1 MGGII
6 HKQVTTNDFIF
17 YQKLGKGE
25 FGEVILIKNRSNFH
39 YFAVKEINL
48 MKVFENGVKP
58 IMLSNELNA
67 LKRLQSHP
75 FITELMYSFIESNY
89 CYMVLE
95 YLNGG
100 TLRDLLFMKY
110 VFTERQIA
118 FLIGCIASG
127 LAYIHRHGI
136 IHRDIKPENIVLDCK
151 GLPHI
156 ADFGISYVEPFY
168 SNPSAAAT
176 HTSNIPPPAPFVC
189 RMTSGTEQ
197 YCAPECLAAPH
208 EHGIEVD
215 YWSLGIMTYELM
227 FQMRPY
233 KSRVPKNCV
242 RYVEGLRKPKD
253 TSDEIF
259 GSGFQSKGPSQ
270 AEAQQAAPSLSSF
283 SFNLRNFWSGNSPA
297 EKKIKPAREISHRS
311 VTWKFDNEH
320 SVSFSLAAIFNRTNR
335 IAIGPGSTRVANPSQ
350 RVVVVE
356 ARETRPP
363 SNPPLS
369 VYSATQSGNQGGCN
383 TQLQNQV
390 SFGHPV
396 EELVCPSCSD
406 SIPLSLMVPFPP
418 AQYYLHVK
426 REKPSPAFFS
436 LLGMLLD
443 VRASHRIGHEAT
455 GCLPAILDHDW
466 FAGQDLPI
474 STLKSMCFENP
485 SSPPNFNNLPGL
497 PLNSS
502 SLPTH
507 LIHDHRPPKS
517 VIHKLFPNKKLSKL
531 RKEIGDFTFVSSRFS
546 DSKATPS

>member
-6 HKQVTTNDFIF
+6 SKSVTTNDFIF

-25 FGEVILIKNRSNFH
+25 FGEVILIKNRNNFQ

-67 LKRLQSHP
+67 LKRLQSHS
-75 FITELMYSFIESNY
+75 FITELVCSFIEGNY
-89 CYMVLE
+89 CYIVLE

-110 VFTERQIA
+110 TFTERQVA
-118 FLIGCIASG
+118 FFVGCITSG

-136 IHRDIKPENIVLDCK
+136 IHRDIKPENIVLDWK

-156 ADFGISYVEPFY
+156 ADFGISYVEPSY
-168 SNPSAAAT
+168 PASVDGNSN
-176 HTSNIPPPAPFVC
+176 SNSTPAPILC

-197 YCAPECLAAPH
+197 YCAPECLAVPH

-215 YWSLGIMTYELM
+215 YWSLGIMMYELM

-242 RYVEGLRKPKD
+242 RYVEGLRKPTD
-253 TSDEIF
+253 SSEEIF
-259 GSGFQSKGPSQ
+259 GSGFQPKSSSQ
-270 AEAQQAAPSLSSF
+270 AKAQVPSSF
-283 SFNLRNFWSGNSPA
+283 PFKKFNLHNLWQGHSPT
-297 EKKIKPAREISHRS
+297 ERKIKPAAGSHSKEISHRS
-311 VTWKFDNEH
+311 VTWKFESEH
-320 SVSFSLAAIFNRTNR
+320 SLSFSLAAILNRSNR
-335 IAIGPGSTRVANPSQ
+335 VAVAAGSVRAANPSQ
-350 RVVVVE
+350 RVVVE
-356 ARETRPP
+356 SRESRL

-369 VYSATQSGNQGGCN
+369 VSSSTHSANQA
-383 TQLQNQV
+383 TL
-390 SFGHPV
+390 SFSQPA

-406 SIPLSLMVPFPP
+406 TLPLSLAVPLPP
-418 AQYYLHVK
+418 PQYYVHAK

-443 VRASHRIGHEAT
+443 VRANHRIGHEAT
-455 GCLPAILDHDW
+455 VCRPAILDHSW
-466 FAGQDLPI
+466 FAEQDLPI
-474 STLKSMCFENP
+474 STLKTMCFEDSTTP
-485 SSPPNFNNLPGL
+485 FNLNEIPGI

-502 SLPTH
+502 TLPTH
-507 LIHDHRPPKS
+507 LIHDNRPPKS
-517 VIHKLFPNKKLSKL
+517 LLHQLLPNQKLYKL
-531 RKEIGDFTFVSSRFS
+531 RKEIGDFTFVSSRYS
-546 DSKATPS
+546 CLANSNSSP